1 MKVADGN
8 RINKLVREASDAV
21 GVQLDSL
28 TVLLERRM
36 LSKVQAILDNNSH
49 PINEVLDRLRSA
61 FSQRLL
67 APRCSTE
74 RHRKSFLPVSIS
86 L

>member
-1 MKVADGN
+1 MAT
-8 RINKLVREASDAV
+8 RMSKLVRKAGDVV
-21 GVQLDSL
+21 GVQLNSL
-28 TVLLERRM
+28 TVVLERRM
-36 LSKVQAILDNNSH
+36 LSKVQAILDNDSH
-49 PINEVLDRLRSA
+49 PLHEVLDRLRST

-74 RHRKSFLPVSIS
+74 RHMKSFLPVNIS